1 MRNQEK
7 ERDNN
12 KNRDQNKLNENQKSC
27 TVNKEKLVLQKK
39 INNIGNQPIWLK
51 GRGKKIQ
58 IDKIRDEKVNIKTN
72 ISEIHWTIRE

>member
-39 INNIGNQPIWLK
+39 KNNIGNQPI
-51 GRGKKIQ
+51 
-58 IDKIRDEKVNIKTN
+58 
-72 ISEIHWTIRE
+72 